1 MNKYKL
7 LSIVFAIAGCCY
19 IVVTINHILNTG
31 ESILSILSSALLAAG
46 FLCLAFDFYKKT
58 KKNDS
63 DKK

>member
-19 IVVTINHILNTG
+19 IVDTINHILNTG
-31 ESILSILSSALLAAG
+31 ESILSSALLAAG
-46 FLCLAFDFYKKT
+46 FLCLAFGFYKGT
-58 KKNDS
+58 KKNNT